1 MSPLSLIKGDAYFIA
16 ASSCI
21 VLGRRRCLTLRVSY
35 RLFLAAQTA
44 DLSLYPAPALCT
56 PVAPRMLP
64 PAHRQPDWP
73 AAHTP
78 APSPQSLCAAGCPLA
93 SRAHPSARVTRP
105 HSSLA
110 WRAQVRPGAAIP
122 SRRFSPSSSGATAS
136 WPLRACAPSHPHPTP
151 PFLLRYTSAAA
162 STSATAGSSRVAKK
176 GELELE
182 LQLYVMLET
191 PLCVCLIL
199 FIFVCA
205 ERINDHLE
213 FILV

>member
-1 MSPLSLIKGDAYFIA
+1 MRCRLSAGEPGTPLRPRHAPSILASV
-16 ASSCI
+16 ASSGSSG
-21 VLGRRRCLTLRVSY
+21 GRHSLPSFLSQLVRGHCK
-35 RLFLAAQTA
+35 LAA
-44 DLSLYPAPALCT
+44 
-56 PVAPRMLP
+56 
-64 PAHRQPDWP
+64 
-73 AAHTP
+73 
-78 APSPQSLCAAGCPLA
+78 
-93 SRAHPSARVTRP
+93 
-105 HSSLA
+105 
-110 WRAQVRPGAAIP
+110 
-122 SRRFSPSSSGATAS
+122 
-136 WPLRACAPSHPHPTP
+136 TP

-205 ERINDHLE
+205 ERINYHLE